1 LEGLKSA
8 EPDQFLLTHKL
19 DVFKKLRVGYTQVLD
34 RLFKLLNR
42 TNYFFEGLKLACVQI
57 SHQVCKDV
65 IAYVINLDLLYLR
78 FLKASRKHGSELFTK
93 LRDNDPVCKVFFAL
107 DEKSDVRKFRFVP
120 LVSQLSH
127 ETVRRTGF
135 YFKVE
140 FRAGVGV

>member
-1 LEGLKSA
+1 M
-8 EPDQFLLTHKL
+8 LTHKF
-19 DVFKKLRVGYTQVLD
+19 DVFKKLRVGHTQVLD
-34 RLFKLLNR
+34 SLFKLLSR
-42 TNYFFEGLKLACVQI
+42 TSYFFEGLKLTCVQI
-57 SHQVCKDV
+57 SHEVCKDL

-93 LRDNDPVCKVFFAL
+93 LRNNDPVCKVFVAL
-107 DEKSDVRKFRFVP
+107 DQESDVREFRFVP

-135 YFKVE
+135 CFKVE